1 MSILIKL
8 ILLSQIIVP
17 IISSISVTSINHT
30 FCIGTKSFVNKNNI
44 CQNATIDTLPM
55 TGISGTLHL
64 YLTSEVWLVE
74 SLNFTS
80 HKIKIWGKPSDMAS
94 FHCAEEKIA
103 IQFTN
108 ISRLELNSFSVR
120 NCQIICECLSATSSV
135 NITGLNVSKSF
146 ASGIE
151 LININNIFV
160 QSTNFRDNKRQGMK
174 VITHQNASSYSLLI
188 QNCNFTRNN
197 HSGISAYGGGL
208 FINVSTNGS
217 FNLTAENSEF
227 INNTAVY
234 GGGVAIIYSYYSSY
248 IQHNFF
254 NCTFDNNNGTYGGGL
269 YMELAGS
276 PSCFDYS
283 NNGISFEWCN
293 WTANT
298 GIYGS
303 AVMIKSQN
311 VPSFNYNKRQ
321 GTKVITHQN
330 ASSYSVLIQNCHF
343 TRNNHSDINTYG
355 GGLFI
360 NVSNNSAAS
369 FDLTVEN
376 STFCSN
382 TAVYGGGVAILYYY
396 YSSYIRHNF
405 LNCKFDNNNGE
416 YGGGL
421 YMILAGSPTCFDNS
435 NNSIS
440 FEWCNWTANTGI
452 YGSAM
457 MIKSRNGPN
466 LEHSENTAPRFSS
479 CSFHKNSV
487 IQTYQ
492 RLWQKYK
499 VRQSTKGTVYIK
511 NSKILLGGDV
521 RLSENEGSAI
531 NLISSHVICL
541 PGTTMLFDS
550 NFAFDGGALALY
562 SESSLRLHNNVSIK
576 FQENSASTKGGAIYQ
591 MNDNDIVSPLCAIQE
606 RDTNS
611 TQGNRVLT
619 FKNNSAR
626 EGGLSI
632 FSSSINLTEC
642 SNITMSMACVGDTGK
657 GNIQFSFD
665 SCRNREIETF
675 SQVFSKKGIPHNR
688 SCFVPGKAT
697 NLFSNSAI
705 NVEYQAVVESMDFE
719 IEVDSAYKTVSNNEI
734 VLLGRPNSTGLLKLL
749 FNGFVLFV
757 EVKLEQCPPGYK
769 YIEKSKACVCS
780 ADLPHD
786 DLYQGISRCNKTT
799 FQAYVRDGF
808 WAGYM
813 PNAKFCTSPCP
824 LGFCKYF
831 SSTRKYSILPESFGK
846 EPQDVCGNN
855 REGVLCGRC
864 TNGSSVFFHDSTLSC
879 QKSKNCQWGVLL
891 YISSE
896 ILPATIFFVSVIF
909 LDVTFTSGGISGF
922 VFYMQ
927 AIDGLRLVNAM
938 WFQRIA
944 QNFLE
949 GLLFIVHFFNLSFF
963 SLEKLSFCL
972 IENATAL
979 DMIAFD
985 YITLLY
991 CLVLVLVTI
1000 GLITRCSIKL
1010 NGCYRPEKL
1019 QSSKSFIHGLS
1030 SFLVLCY
1037 YQCTR
1042 ISLRLLTYGRVCNS
1056 FRVFY
1061 NGKILYM
1068 QGEHFKY
1075 AFPAIVFLILI
1086 TIIPPVL
1093 LLCYPL
1099 CYKLLAL
1106 CHMQES
1112 EATKFIC
1119 KCIPLEKYKPFFDS
1133 FQSCFKDE
1141 HRYFAGLYF
1150 FYRLLLLLSHA
1161 FHDDLLNIYLCIE
1174 VLLILMLTMHAC
1186 IRPYKR
1192 EWHNFIDAL
1201 LFSLLLLLNSITLF
1215 NYNER
1220 VVRHHPIDNVGII
1233 SSLQV
1238 MMAWIPLIVMTL
1250 YIIIKGICLVKS
1262 FCLSRRRADRNTIF
1276 DLSFLLEAEE
1286 NRDKEY
1292 ETSYRK

>member
-1 MSILIKL
+1 MSALIKL

-17 IISSISVTSINHT
+17 IISSISETNT
-30 FCIGTKSFVNKNNI
+30 FCIGTRSFVNKGNI

-55 TGISGTLHL
+55 TGISGTLHI
-64 YLTSEVWLVE
+64 YLTSEVRLVE
-74 SLNFTS
+74 SLNFKS
-80 HKIKIWGKPSDMAS
+80 HKIKLWGKPSDMAS

-108 ISRLELNSFSVR
+108 ISSLELNSFSVR

-135 NITGLNVSKSF
+135 NITGLNISQSF

-160 QSTNFRDNKRQGMK
+160 QSTNFSDNKRQGMK
-174 VITHQNASSYSLLI
+174 VITHQNASSYSVLI
-188 QNCNFTRNN
+188 QNCSFRCNNHSDINDN
-197 HSGISAYGGGL
+197 HSGINAYGGGL

-217 FNLTAENSEF
+217 FILTVENSEF

-248 IQHNFF
+248 IQHNFLK
-254 NCTFDNNNGTYGGGL
+254 CKFDNNSGTYGGGL
-269 YMELAGS
+269 YTELAGS

-303 AVMIKSQN
+303 AVMLTSQ
-311 VPSFNYNKRQ
+311 
-321 GTKVITHQN
+321 
-330 ASSYSVLIQNCHF
+330 
-343 TRNNHSDINTYG
+343 
-355 GGLFI
+355 
-360 NVSNNSAAS
+360 
-369 FDLTVEN
+369 
-376 STFCSN
+376 
-382 TAVYGGGVAILYYY
+382 
-396 YSSYIRHNF
+396 
-405 LNCKFDNNNGE
+405 
-416 YGGGL
+416 
-421 YMILAGSPTCFDNS
+421 
-435 NNSIS
+435 
-440 FEWCNWTANTGI
+440 
-452 YGSAM
+452 
-457 MIKSRNGPN
+457 NGPN
-466 LEHSENTAPRFSS
+466 LERSEDTVPMFSS

-487 IQTYQ
+487 IRTYQ
-492 RLWQKYK
+492 WLWKKYK
-499 VRQSTKGTVYIK
+499 VRKSTKGTVYITH
-511 NSKILLGGDV
+511 SKLLLGGYV
-521 RLSENEGSAI
+521 KLTENNGSAI

-541 PGTTMLFDS
+541 PGTKVLFDR
-550 NFAFDGGALALY
+550 NYGFDGGALALY
-562 SESSLRLHNNVSIK
+562 SGSSLRLHNNVSIK
-576 FQENSASTKGGAIYQ
+576 FQENRARSKGGAIYQ
-591 MNDNDIVSPLCAIQE
+591 MNDNDIVSPLCAIKD
-606 RDTNS
+606 RATNS

-642 SNITMSMACVGDTGK
+642 SNITMSMACAGDTDNS
-657 GNIQFSFD
+657 NIQFSFD
-665 SCRNREIETF
+665 TCRSREIETL
-675 SQVFSKKGIPHNR
+675 SQVFRNKVNKEIPQNR

-697 NLFSNSAI
+697 NLFSNSQIPAI

-734 VLLGRPNSTGLLKLL
+734 VLLGKPNSTGHLKLL
-749 FNGFVLFV
+749 FNVFVMSV
-757 EVKLEQCPPGYK
+757 DVKLEECPPGYN
-769 YIEKSKACVCS
+769 YTENTKACVCY
-780 ADLPHD
+780 ADLSQD
-786 DLYQGISRCNKTT
+786 DLINAYYYQGISRCNKTI
-799 FQAYVRDGF
+799 FQAYVRHGF

-813 PNAKFCTSPCP
+813 PDDVFCTSPCP
-824 LGFCKYF
+824 LGFCKYI
-831 SSTRKYSILPESFGK
+831 SSTGNDSILPETFKK
-846 EPQDVCGNN
+846 EPQEVCGNN
-855 REGVLCGRC
+855 REGKLCGRC

-879 QKSKNCQWGVLL
+879 KKNKNCRWGVLL
-891 YISSE
+891 YIASE
-896 ILPATIFFVSVIF
+896 ILPATLFFVSVIF
-909 LDVTFTSGGISGF
+909 LDVTFTTGGVSGF

-927 AIDGLRLVNAM
+927 ALDALRLVNAM
-938 WFQRIA
+938 WFEGIA
-944 QNFLE
+944 KYFLR

-963 SLEKLSFCL
+963 SLENLSFCL
-972 IENATAL
+972 IESATAL

-1010 NGCYRPEKL
+1010 NVYYRLEKL

-1037 YQCTR
+1037 YQSTR

-1056 FRVFY
+1056 ARVFY
-1061 NGKILYM
+1061 NGEISYM
-1068 QGEHFKY
+1068 QGEHLKY
-1075 AFPAIVFLILI
+1075 AFPAIVFLIVI

-1099 CYKLLAL
+1099 CYKLLSL
-1106 CHMQES
+1106 CHLQES
-1112 EATKFIC
+1112 EVTKFLC

-1150 FYRLLLLLSHA
+1150 LYRLLLLISHA
-1161 FHDDLLNIYLCIE
+1161 FHDDLLNIYLIIE

-1201 LFSLLLLLNSITLF
+1201 LFSLLLLLNSMTLF

-1220 VVRHHPIDNVGII
+1220 VVHQHHRDIVGII

-1238 MMAWIPLIVMTL
+1238 MMAWIPLILMIL
-1250 YIIIKGICLVKS
+1250 YLITKGICQVKS
-1262 FCLSRRRADRNTIF
+1262 FCLSRRADRNTIF
-1276 DLSFLLEAEE
+1276 DLSFLLDAEE

-1292 ETSYRK
+1292 ETSYCK